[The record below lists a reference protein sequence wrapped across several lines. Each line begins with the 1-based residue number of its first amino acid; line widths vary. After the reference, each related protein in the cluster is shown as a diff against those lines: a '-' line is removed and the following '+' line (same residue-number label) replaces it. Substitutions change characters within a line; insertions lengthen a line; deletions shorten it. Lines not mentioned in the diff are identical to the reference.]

1 MSAPSNNQTRH
12 VPPYY
17 FFGPDQDQKRQAL
30 WQRRS
35 SAKRRWR
42 SLLSRR
48 SARR

>member
-1 MSAPSNNQTRH
+1 MSAPSNNQIRH

-17 FFGPDQDQKRQAL
+17 FFSDQDHKPQAS

-42 SLLSRR
+42 SLLARR